1 MQTILINFGKKIKF
15 LQSSHQRDQR
25 NDQDNQDKE
34 VFTPPFTLTSWRMF
48 AHLSFYVNSNEKYTQ
63 LDERAI
69 IQQTINLRLLV
80 NKNTKSCDGKLA
92 CSDCENV
99 NM

>member
-15 LQSSHQRDQR
+15 LQSSHEGDE
-25 NDQDNQDKE
+25 DDLDNQGKE
-34 VFTPPFTLTSWRMF
+34 VFTSPSPLTPLGMI
-48 AHLSFYVNSNEKYTQ
+48 AHLNTHVNSNEKYTQ

-69 IQQTINLRLLV
+69 IQQTRNLRLLV
-80 NKNTKSCDGKLA
+80 NKNTKSCDNKLA
-92 CSDCENV
+92 CSCCENV

>member
-1 MQTILINFGKKIKF
+1 MY
-15 LQSSHQRDQR
+15 
-25 NDQDNQDKE
+25 
-34 VFTPPFTLTSWRMF
+34 
-48 AHLSFYVNSNEKYTQ
+48 AHLSFYVNNNEKYTQ

-92 CSDCENV
+92 CSYCENV